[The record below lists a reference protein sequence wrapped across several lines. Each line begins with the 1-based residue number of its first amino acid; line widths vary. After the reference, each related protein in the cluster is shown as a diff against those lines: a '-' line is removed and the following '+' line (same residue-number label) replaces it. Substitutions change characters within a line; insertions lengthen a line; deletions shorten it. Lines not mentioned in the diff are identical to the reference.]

1 MDSILSLLLKDLS
14 KKPGCVFELDSKLYV
29 VYGASRQHQ
38 CVYAMTVGGYFGRT
52 IDRLSLVD
60 VHRAHPENYVFDGKY
75 GIHRAPFQDLLSVT
89 KVMADTEALNLVI
102 PKKSRWVAVKSSACL
117 ADPGSEVKVE
127 YVQNGYAVVST
138 SKFFGLLKHESK
150 IPLMILMLSYI
161 RTQ

>member
-1 MDSILSLLLKDLS
+1 MSLLLKDLS

-60 VHRAHPENYVFDGKY
+60 VHRAAAENYVFDGL
-75 GIHRAPFQDLLSVT
+75 GVNRAPFQDLVT
-89 KVMADTEALNLVI
+89 VSRVIADQEALNLVV

-117 ADPGSEVKVE
+117 TDPGPEVKVE

-150 IPLMILMLSYI
+150 IPLKILLLSYI

>member
-60 VHRAHPENYVFDGKY
+60 VHRATAENYVFDGLEVN
-75 GIHRAPFQDLLSVT
+75 RAPFRDLVAVSRVI
-89 KVMADTEALNLVI
+89 ADQEALNLVI
-102 PKKSRWVAVKSSACL
+102 PKKSCWVAVKSSACL
-117 ADPGSEVKVE
+117 TDPGSEVKVE
-127 YVQNGYAVVST
+127 YVQDGYAVVST
-138 SKFFGLLKHESK
+138 SEFFGLPKHESK
-150 IPLMILMLSYI
+150 IPLRILMLSYI

>member
-1 MDSILSLLLKDLS
+1 MDSIMSLLLKDLS

-60 VHRAHPENYVFDGKY
+60 VHRAAAENYVFDGL
-75 GIHRAPFQDLLSVT
+75 GVNRAPFQDLVT
-89 KVMADTEALNLVI
+89 VSRVIADQEALNLVV

-117 ADPGSEVKVE
+117 TDPGPEVKVE

-150 IPLMILMLSYI
+150 IPLKILLLSYI

>member
-1 MDSILSLLLKDLS
+1 M
-14 KKPGCVFELDSKLYV
+14 FELDSKLYV

-60 VHRAHPENYVFDGKY
+60 VHRAAAENYVFDGL
-75 GIHRAPFQDLLSVT
+75 GVNRAPFQDLVT
-89 KVMADTEALNLVI
+89 VSRVIADQEALNLVV

-117 ADPGSEVKVE
+117 TDPGPEVKVE

>member
-1 MDSILSLLLKDLS
+1 M
-14 KKPGCVFELDSKLYV
+14 FELDSKLYV

-38 CVYAMTVGGYFGRT
+38 SVYAMTVGGYFGRT

-60 VHRAHPENYVFDGKY
+60 VHRAAAENYVFDGL
-75 GIHRAPFQDLLSVT
+75 GVNRAPFQDLVT
-89 KVMADTEALNLVI
+89 VSRVIADQEALNLVV

-117 ADPGSEVKVE
+117 TDPGPEVKVE

>member
-1 MDSILSLLLKDLS
+1 M
-14 KKPGCVFELDSKLYV
+14 FELDSKLYV

-60 VHRAHPENYVFDGKY
+60 VHRAAAENYVFDGL
-75 GIHRAPFQDLLSVT
+75 GVNRAPFQDLVT
-89 KVMADTEALNLVI
+89 VSRVIADQEALNLVV

-117 ADPGSEVKVE
+117 TDPGPEVKVE

-150 IPLMILMLSYI
+150 IPLKILLLSYI